1 VRSVLPAAGDHG
13 GDAAA
18 IALTLGLDLTSMLD
32 LSVNLNPVA
41 PDIRLILGRHLDG
54 VGAYPDPAPATA
66 ALAEHLGVD
75 ASRVLLTNG
84 GSEAI
89 ALVARHLGAVS
100 ITEPEFSLWRH
111 HARIDERAPRAR
123 SNPNNPT
130 GLLAGDDE
138 RAAIWDEAFFPLA
151 TGAWTRGDA
160 DATVVGSLTK
170 VLSCPGLRVGYVIG
184 DDRHVDAL
192 RAMQP
197 AWSVNGLVCSALP
210 ELLAL
215 VDLPAWSRS
224 IAGLRDDLVA
234 VLKDHDFDP
243 RPSDAPWV
251 LVDAPLRE
259 RLAPRGVV
267 VRDCTSFGMAGV
279 TRIAVPDER
288 GLIKLQEALT

>member
-1 VRSVLPAAGDHG
+1 VLPAAGDHG

-41 PDIRLILGRHLDG
+41 PDIRPILGRHLDG
-54 VGAYPDPAPATA
+54 VGTYPDPARATA
-66 ALAEHLGVD
+66 ALAEHLGVNP
-75 ASRVLLTNG
+75 SRVLLTNG

-100 ITEPEFSLWRH
+100 IAEPEFSLWRH

-160 DATVVGSLTK
+160 DTTVVGSLTK

-184 DDRHVDAL
+184 DDRLIDAL

-197 AWSVNGLVCSALP
+197 AWSVNGLVCGALP

-224 IAGLRDDLVA
+224 IADRRADLVA
-234 VLKDHDFDP
+234 VLKDHGFDP